1 MNINDNRL
9 DDLIRKTLAYL
20 PEDIT
25 KTRQDIEKNLKSG
38 LQASLARMD
47 LVTREEFDT
56 QAELLSR
63 TRAAL
68 DALEKKLEELEQ
80 SVAERNNNQA

>member
-1 MNINDNRL
+1 MSINDSRL
-9 DDLIRKTLAYL
+9 EDLIRKTLAYL
-20 PEDIT
+20 PEDMT

-68 DALEKKLEELEQ
+68 DELEKKLDELEQ
-80 SVAERNNNQA
+80 AVAERNNR